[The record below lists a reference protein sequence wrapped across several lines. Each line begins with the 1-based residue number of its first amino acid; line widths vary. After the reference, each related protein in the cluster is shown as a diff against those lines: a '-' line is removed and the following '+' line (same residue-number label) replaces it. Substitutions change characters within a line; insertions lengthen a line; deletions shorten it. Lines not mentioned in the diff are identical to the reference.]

1 MESLAIES
9 DDASGLLPPVL
20 ERMEPKRRDSG
31 RIGMAE
37 DAEDA
42 ALFAQPIVVKP
53 DWTRARIKHT
63 VMRGLV
69 PRIHVFLA
77 ATKTWMAGT
86 TGSPL
91 RKRSGVPVPA
101 MTGKGG
107 FAGGFCH
114 QAHVLS
120 GRPAYR
126 A

>member
-20 ERMEPKRRDSG
+20 ERMEPERRDGG

-37 DAEDA
+37 YTEDA

-53 DWTRARIKHT
+53 GWTRARIKHT

-86 TGSPL
+86 S
-91 RKRSGVPVPA
+91 PA

-114 QAHVLS
+114 QAHVLK

>member
-20 ERMEPKRRDSG
+20 ERMEPKRRDGG

-42 ALFAQPIVVKP
+42 ALFAQPIIVKP
-53 DWTRARIKHT
+53 GWTRARIKHT

-69 PRIHVFLA
+69 PRIRVFLA

-86 TGSPL
+86 TESPL

-101 MTGKGG
+101 MMGKDG